1 MRPVRGILAALV
13 AVLWTAPLGAQQ
25 STGTIR
31 GRVTDA
37 ATQQPLAT
45 ATVAVGSRTGLT
57 QADGRFV
64 LTGVPAGADTL
75 RARMLGYGPV
85 RQAVTV
91 VAGDAVVVD
100 LALTAQAVGLS
111 EVVVTGYGVQRAG
124 DITGAVTAVTDS
136 QFNTGRILSPQLLI
150 QSKVPGVQ
158 VVDNNDPGGG
168 LSLRIRGPTSV
179 NASSEP
185 LYVVDGV
192 PLGTGAGAGLSAGR
206 DPLNFLSP
214 NDIESMTVL
223 RDASAAAIYG
233 SNAANGV
240 VLITTKGGR
249 GRQGTGVEYSTS
261 GSASSVTRLPD
272 MLNAAQFAA
281 AVAQYAPTRTA
292 LLLGANTD
300 WFGLIDRTAYGQQHD
315 VAFSSA
321 GNDMSYRLSLG
332 YLNQDGIIQASSTE
346 RLSLGLNYQQRFFSD
361 RLNVRTSLRGSR
373 AVDRFTP
380 GDVLGNAAAMA
391 PTQPVMDPTSATGY
405 WDWNTTNAS
414 PSNPVASLNLA
425 SDHGTTWRSVGN
437 ARAEYRL
444 PYLEGLTA
452 NINLGYDLVK
462 ADRTT
467 FYPNN
472 LAAQVRQ
479 GQGLLFLA
487 NNTQLNSV
495 LDAYGSYA
503 PSRTYGPGRVD
514 LVGGYSFTQ
523 SHAEYPALRETGLTS
538 NLLGDNGI
546 PTAANVR
553 NTRDI
558 VDYKLISFFG
568 RLNYN
573 ISDRYLAAFS
583 VRRDGS
589 SRFGAGH
596 QWGSFPSVALA
607 WRLSQEPFMPR
618 FGSLSDLKLRVSWA
632 RTGNQAIGDY
642 LQYPT
647 YTYSDAQTKV
657 QFGNVFVTT
666 IRPSAVDPSIHWE
679 KTSAFNAG
687 LDFGFSNQRFN
698 GSIDWYTKNT
708 TDLVFT
714 VPVCASCNLS
724 NLVTTNIGSMRNRGF
739 DLSLN
744 ARVFEGRATRLVWTA
759 AFTASH
765 NTNELLTINPNRS
778 VTRILTGGIS
788 GGVGNLVE
796 VLQPGVP
803 VNSFFVY
810 QQKYAN
816 GKPVYDPANPLNMYV
831 DQPTLRDTVACPAAP
846 GCVGLYRPDGI
857 INDSDRRPYHDP
869 APKWILGHSSYLSYG
884 RFDASVTLRAYL
896 GSWVYNN
903 VASGNGAYQNLTGSG
918 MPSNLHAS
926 VLTTGFVVPQYYSD
940 YYVEDASFLRMDN
953 ITLGYS
959 LTYRGQPLRVFATV
973 QNAFTITGY
982 SGVDPTA
989 TSNPGTISPGFGI
1002 DNNIYPRART
1012 ITTGLSVR
1020 F

>member
-1 MRPVRGILAALV
+1 MRRLRYITLL
-13 AVLWTAPLGAQQ
+13 AVLWTAPLHAQQ
-25 STGTIR
+25 PTGTIR

-37 ATQQPLAT
+37 ATQQPLPT
-45 ATVAVGSRTGLT
+45 ATVTVGSRVVLT

-64 LTGVPAGADTL
+64 LTGVPAGADTV
-75 RARMLGYGPV
+75 RAKMLGYAPA
-85 RQAVTV
+85 RQGVAV

-100 LALTAQAVGLS
+100 LALTAQAIGLS
-111 EVVVTGYGVQRAG
+111 EVVVTGYGQQRVG

-136 QFNTGRILSPQLLI
+136 EFNPGRIVSPQLLI
-150 QSKVPGVQ
+150 QSKVAGVQ

-168 LSLRIRGPTSV
+168 LSIRIRGATSV

-185 LYVVDGV
+185 LYVIDGV
-192 PLGTGAGAGLSAGR
+192 PLGTGAGGGLSAGR

-249 GRQGTGVEYSTS
+249 GREGTGVEYSTS

-272 MLNAAQFAA
+272 MLNASQFAA
-281 AVAQYAPTRTA
+281 AVAQYAPARTA
-292 LLLGANTD
+292 LLLGASTD
-300 WFGLIDRTAYGQQHD
+300 WFGLVDRTAYGQQHD
-315 VAFSSA
+315 VSFSSA

-332 YLNQDGIIQASSTE
+332 YLNQDGIIRASSTE
-346 RLSLGLNYQQRFFSD
+346 RLSVGLNYQQRFFSD
-361 RLNVRTSLRGSR
+361 RLNVRTRVRGSR
-373 AVDRFTP
+373 AVDKFTP

-391 PTQPVMDPTSATGY
+391 PTQPVMDPTSPTGY

-425 SDHGTTWRSVGN
+425 ADHGTTWRSVGN
-437 ARAEYRL
+437 ARAEYRV
-444 PYLEGLTA
+444 PFVEALTA
-452 NINLGYDLVK
+452 NLNLGYDLAK

-467 FYPNN
+467 FYPSI

-495 LDAYGSYA
+495 LDAYLGYA
-503 PSRTYGPGRVD
+503 PSRTYGPGTID
-514 LVGGYSFTQ
+514 LAGGYSFTQ
-523 SHAEYPALRETGLTS
+523 SHAEYPSLRETGLGS
-538 NLLGDNGI
+538 NLLGDNGV

-573 ISDRYLAAFS
+573 IGDRYLAALS
-583 VRRDGS
+583 ARRDGS
-589 SRFGAGH
+589 SRFGPGN
-596 QWGSFPSVALA
+596 QWGTFPSVALA
-607 WRLSQEPFMPR
+607 WRISQEPFMR
-618 FGSLSDLKLRVSWA
+618 GIGSLSELKLRGSWA
-632 RTGNQAIGDY
+632 RTGNQAFGDY

-647 YTYSDAQTKV
+647 YTYSDGQTQV
-657 QFGNVFVTT
+657 QFGNQFVTT
-666 IRPSAVDPSIHWE
+666 IRPSAVDEFIHWE
-679 KTSAFNAG
+679 KTSSYNAG
-687 LDFGFSNQRFN
+687 LDVGFSNQRYS

-708 TDLVFT
+708 TDLIFN
-714 VPVCASCNLS
+714 VPVAAGTNLG
-724 NLVTTNIGSMRNRGF
+724 NFVTTNIGSMRNRGF
-739 DLSLN
+739 ELSLN
-744 ARVFEGRATRLVWTA
+744 ARVLEGRATRLGWTA
-759 AFTASH
+759 SFTASH
-765 NTNELLTINPNRS
+765 NNNELLTINPSKS
-778 VTRILTGGIS
+778 VSKILTGNIS

-803 VNSFFVY
+803 INSFFVY
-810 QQKYAN
+810 QQKYGAN
-816 GKPVYDPANPLNMYV
+816 GKPIYSCCTNDSLLKMYV
-831 DQPTLRDTVACPAAP
+831 DQN
-846 GCVGLYRPDGI
+846 GDGI
-857 INDSDRRPYHDP
+857 INDTDRRPFHDP

-884 RFDASVTLRAYL
+884 HFDAGFTVRAYL

-903 VASGNGAYQNLTGSG
+903 VASANGAYQNLTGSG

-940 YYVEDASFLRMDN
+940 YFVEDASFLRMDN

-959 LTYRGQPLRVFATV
+959 LTYRGQLLRVFATV

-982 SGVDPTA
+982 SGVDPT
-989 TSNPGTISPGFGI
+989 SGLNGI